1 MRQKIL
7 AVLLAVTAAL
17 TCAACGNQKGTAGE
31 TKTASA
37 DAEEESEEGESEKNT
52 SKFVVGI
59 SAPAQPTD
67 SWSGDLTY
75 LSSGLEE
82 AGFSVV
88 TQQAADGA
96 EQAEQL
102 GEMAEEIF
110 ALILI
115 PLDSEALADALD
127 TYDENEITVINYNQ
141 LVPNVDAVDYYVGF
155 DSRAAGEAVGKFIE
169 TQKNLGGAQNAGESY
184 TIEFLLGNS
193 KDLGNQFFY
202 EGVMS
207 VLKPYFENGTLQSKS
222 GKSQFT
228 DLCLGSGDAQTA
240 KTRTT
245 EILGN
250 NSMQRSLWTFCAPS
264 LTRFWTVLWRH
275 STKAD
280 GFLDS
285 TVNPWPLLTGQGAA
299 ESGVR
304 RILTGN
310 QGMTISEEYHLLD
323 DSCRDIL
330 ESIESGEDVE
340 VNTPG
345 KYDNGSR
352 IVPAQ
357 LSEVQA
363 IDGDNYKI
371 LADME
376 IYTEEELEALRNQTE

>member
-102 GEMAEEIF
+102 GEMAEEIS

-155 DSRAAGEAVGKFIE
+155 DSQAAGEAVGKFIE

-245 EILGN
+245 EILG
-250 NSMQRSLWTFCAPS
+250 QFYAEEPLDILCAQS
-264 LTRFWTVLWRH
+264 DQIL
-275 STKAD
+275 D
-280 GFLDS
+280 GAVEALNEANYSLDS

-304 RILTGN
+304 RILTDN